1 MNNKTNTKH
10 TENFNYRIFRVDE
23 EASKGRYRPKKI
35 TMKRI
40 YAEDVDDA
48 VAQLKDYRSIANKA
62 YTYYVERW
70 APIVVIRNGVRHEY
84 DDYVESMQAEFK
96 ARPFYKRV
104 WNAIDLFFWRVFV
117 NPISNFR
124 YWIRDTVYLLRH
136 KDTYQSSWN
145 IDDRLLD
152 VLALNIPILKKYK
165 HTLSW
170 KMLDKALLEKH
181 KDEPDF
187 DLQKYHETHY
197 SGYGDDIEEQS
208 VKYEHEMFDNLMAD
222 IRAYK
227 YLMNEEYLDSDIRG
241 TEIDKKLRP
250 SLPLIK
256 GSYDDYDYV
265 KLNKMTEKIWNRI
278 WETVR
283 LYGREFND

>member
-1 MNNKTNTKH
+1 MAKKNKKTC
-10 TENFNYRIFRVDE
+10 ENFNYRIFRVDE
-23 EASKGRYRPKKI
+23 EASKSRHRPKKI

-40 YAEDVDDA
+40 YAEDADDA
-48 VAQLKDYRSIANKA
+48 FAQLKDYRSVANKA

-84 DDYVESMQAEFK
+84 DDYAESMQAESK
-96 ARPFYKRV
+96 ARPFYKRA
-104 WNAIDLFFWRVFV
+104 WDAIDLFFWRVFV

-124 YWIRDTVYLLRH
+124 YWVRDIVYLLRH

-152 VLALNIPILKKYK
+152 ILALNIPILKKYK

-187 DLQKYHETHY
+187 DLQKFYETHY
-197 SGYGDDIEEQS
+197 SGYGDDVEKQS
-208 VKYEHEMFDNLMAD
+208 VKYEHEMFDSLIAD
-222 IRAYK
+222 IQAYR
-227 YLMNEEYLDSDIRG
+227 YFMNEEYLDSDKRG

-250 SLPLIK
+250 MLPLIK

-265 KLNKMTEKIWNRI
+265 KMNKMAEKIWNRI

-283 LYGREFND
+283 IYGREFND

>member
-1 MNNKTNTKH
+1 MAKKNKKTC
-10 TENFNYRIFRVDE
+10 ENFNYRIFRVDE
-23 EASKGRYRPKKI
+23 EASKSRYRPKKI

-40 YAEDVDDA
+40 YAEDADDA
-48 VAQLKDYRSIANKA
+48 FAQLKDYRSIANKA

-70 APIVVIRNGVRHEY
+70 APIVVIRNGIRHEY

-96 ARPFYKRV
+96 ARPFYKRA
-104 WNAIDLFFWRVFV
+104 WDAIDLFFWRVFV

-124 YWIRDTVYLLRH
+124 YWVRDIVYLLRH

-152 VLALNIPILKKYK
+152 ILALNIPILKKYK

-187 DLQKYHETHY
+187 DLQKFYETHY
-197 SGYGDDIEEQS
+197 SGYGDDVEKQS
-208 VKYEHEMFDNLMAD
+208 VKYEHEMFDNLIAD
-222 IRAYK
+222 IQAYR
-227 YLMNEEYLDSDIRG
+227 YFMNEEYLDADKRG

-250 SLPLIK
+250 MLPLIK

-265 KLNKMTEKIWNRI
+265 KMNKMAEKIWNRI

-283 LYGREFND
+283 IYGREFND

>member
-1 MNNKTNTKH
+1 MAKKNKKTC
-10 TENFNYRIFRVDE
+10 ENFNYRIFRVDE
-23 EASKGRYRPKKI
+23 EASKSRYRPKKI

-40 YAEDVDDA
+40 YAEDADDA
-48 VAQLKDYRSIANKA
+48 FAQLKEYRSIANKA

-84 DDYVESMQAEFK
+84 DDYAESMQAESK
-96 ARPFYKRV
+96 ARPFYKRA
-104 WNAIDLFFWRVFV
+104 WDAIDMFFWHVFV

-124 YWIRDTVYLLRH
+124 YWVRDIVYLLRH

-152 VLALNIPILKKYK
+152 ILALNIPILKKYK

-187 DLQKYHETHY
+187 DLQKFYETHY
-197 SGYGDDIEEQS
+197 SGYGDDVEKQS
-208 VKYEHEMFDNLMAD
+208 VKYEHEMFDNLIAD
-222 IRAYK
+222 IQAYR
-227 YLMNEEYLDSDIRG
+227 YFMNEEYLDSDKRG

-250 SLPLIK
+250 MLPLIK

-265 KLNKMTEKIWNRI
+265 KMNKMAEKIWNRI

-283 LYGREFND
+283 IYGREFND